1 MVTRKKKIVYWIA
14 GILTGLLVIIGALTA
29 YVALKFEP
37 IIRNQLQ
44 KQVAKSSNG
53 LYQLKLDGIGINL
66 FLGRIYLEAPKL
78 IPDTI
83 LYQKLKQN
91 NIAPPSLY
99 TFSAEYVRL
108 SAIDFRSLYL
118 RRELDVGLLMV
129 NQPKLKLVKDLD
141 IKQPEQKSGS
151 KNLYQL
157 ISKVF
162 RSVTVDEIKVV
173 DGDVVYKRTKGT
185 KTTTIEINNF
195 TILLD
200 EVLVDSLSNIDSS
213 RFFYAKNI
221 RVQVDN
227 YIYSTPNK
235 QYDLKIGQFNL
246 STKDSSIL
254 LQNVAMIPRYSKL
267 EFAHKVGEQIDRF
280 NIKADSVSIAG
291 VQLKTLLFDE
301 RIIAD
306 HITIIKPT
314 IESFRDKNV
323 PRRNLKRKLLFHEML
338 QQVPHE
344 VFVKKI
350 YLSDGYVEYTELP
363 DGSKN
368 PGTVY
373 FSNLKGTFSNV
384 TNIIDA
390 QRPYITV
397 DANAFLMGSG
407 VLEAEFKLPV
417 DPKQPQFIVSGSIK
431 SMDLRRLSP
440 AVEKLAFVK
449 IKSGSLSRM
458 SFTINANPVSSK
470 TYMKFLYD
478 DLEIQL
484 LNKQTGTTENQG
496 LASTVVNALII
507 EKSNPVYDV
516 PPRIANVSY
525 SRDQTRSI
533 FNFLWK
539 SLFTALKP
547 SVGVSTKKEMKIY
560 ELKNRMRANKERK
573 KQKREERQRQREEKE
588 SEIRKK

>member
-1 MVTRKKKIVYWIA
+1 MATRKKKILYWIA
-14 GILTGLLVIIGALTA
+14 GILAGFLVIIGSFTL

-37 IIRNQLQ
+37 IIREQLQ

-53 LYQLKLDGIGINL
+53 LYELRLEGISVNL
-66 FLGRIYLEAPKL
+66 LLGRVYLESPKL

-83 LYQKLKQN
+83 LYRKLKQG

-99 TFSAEYVRL
+99 TFSADYIRFN
-108 SAIDFRSLYL
+108 SIDL
-118 RRELDVGLLMV
+118 RRFYTRKELDVGLLMV
-129 NQPKLKLVKDLD
+129 NQPKLLLVKDLEVKPP
-141 IKQPEQKSGS
+141 KQLKTP
-151 KNLYQL
+151 KNLYEL
-157 ISKVF
+157 ISKLF
-162 RSVTVDEIKVV
+162 RSVSVDEIKIM
-173 DGDVVYKRTKGT
+173 DGHVVYKRIKEQ
-185 KTTTIEINNF
+185 KTTTVEVNNF
-195 TILLD
+195 TVLLD
-200 EVLVDSLSNIDSS
+200 EVLVDSLSDVDTS

-227 YIYSTPNK
+227 YQYSTPNK
-235 QYDLKIGQFNL
+235 RYNLKIGQFNL

-254 LQNVAMIPRYSKL
+254 LQNVAMVPQYGKL
-267 EFAHKVGEQIDRF
+267 EFARKIGEQTDRL
-280 NIKADSVSIAG
+280 NIKADSVIIKG

-301 RIIAD
+301 RIFVNQIN
-306 HITIIKPT
+306 IIKPV

-323 PRRNLKRKLLFHEML
+323 PRRDLKYKLLFHEML

-344 VFVKKI
+344 VYVKKI
-350 YLSDGYVEYTELP
+350 YLTEGYAEYSELP
-363 DGSKN
+363 YGSKN

-373 FSNLKGTFSNV
+373 FSNLKGTFTNV
-384 TNIIDA
+384 TNITNA

-397 DANAFLMGSG
+397 EANAFLMGSG
-407 VLEAEFKLPV
+407 VLDAEFKLPV
-417 DPKQPQFIVSGSIK
+417 DPKQAQFTVTGSIK
-431 SMDLRRLSP
+431 SMDLKQINP

-449 IKSGSLSRM
+449 IKSGSLRRM
-458 SFTINANPVSSK
+458 NFTISANPVSSK

-525 SRDQTRSI
+525 TRDRTRSI

-547 SVGVSTKKEMKIY
+547 SVGVSTKKEMKMN
-560 ELKNRMRANKERK
+560 ELKNRLRASKERK
-573 KQKREERQRQREEKE
+573 EQKRKERQRQKAERE
-588 SEIRKK
+588 SEIKKK